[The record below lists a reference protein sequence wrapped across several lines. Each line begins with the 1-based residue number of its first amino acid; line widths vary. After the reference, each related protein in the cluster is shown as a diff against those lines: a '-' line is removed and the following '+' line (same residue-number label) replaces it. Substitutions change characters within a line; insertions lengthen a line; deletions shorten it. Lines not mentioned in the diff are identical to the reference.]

1 MKNPVD
7 FDAVLSLVDKAINPT
22 YLSPT
27 QEIVLRE
34 VWNGKTYSEMAY
46 DYNYDPEYIKG
57 VGCNLWKT
65 LSQAFDKQISKS
77 NFVPFIR
84 QKLSYELKVQDNTDH
99 SNANDRLTTGYW
111 TTAPGTKHFLGRK
124 QEMSILHNW
133 TEEPD
138 CRCVVVS
145 GMLGSGK
152 TALVTK
158 FAREFKD
165 CFDYVV
171 WFSLLETPSLKT
183 LLIRYIK
190 VLDQKYTKEQKLASW
205 ELSSLLAKF
214 IECLKQRRIL
224 LVVDGLQSIL
234 KVNEANTSY
243 KKEWE
248 EYGQLLRSVISSNHQ
263 SVLLATSRIKP
274 KLLEYYSK
282 SQVKFL
288 DLKGFDYQTTKKFL
302 TSQEQKH
309 LQETKISCLI
319 DILQGNPQLLKII
332 HNHLEEFTDDPEQV
346 VQDISLLEE
355 VQNILEIELSYASSL
370 EKEIIYWLAVN
381 CSGMSSIQ
389 LFQYSSQSQR
399 KLEFLQSINSLVKRT
414 LINKTNNYYF
424 LMPLMKV
431 YLKRKL
437 VQQALTNHPLENAN

>member
-1 MKNPVD
+1 
-7 FDAVLSLVDKAINPT
+7 
-22 YLSPT
+22 
-27 QEIVLRE
+27 
-34 VWNGKTYSEMAY
+34 
-46 DYNYDPEYIKG
+46 
-57 VGCNLWKT
+57 
-65 LSQAFDKQISKS
+65 
-77 NFVPFIR
+77 
-84 QKLSYELKVQDNTDH
+84 
-99 SNANDRLTTGYW
+99 
-111 TTAPGTKHFLGRK
+111 
-124 QEMSILHNW
+124 
-133 TEEPD
+133 
-138 CRCVVVS
+138 
-145 GMLGSGK
+145 MLGSGK

-190 VLDQKYTKEQKLASW
+190 VLDRKYAKEQKLASW

-214 IECLKQRRIL
+214 IECLKQRRVL
-224 LVVDGLQSIL
+224 LIVDGLQSIL
-234 KVNEANTSY
+234 RVNEANTSY

-248 EYGQLLRSVISSNHQ
+248 EYGQLLRSVISSNHR

-288 DLKGFDYQTTKKFL
+288 DLKGFDYQTTKNFL

-309 LQETKISCLI
+309 PQETKISCLL
-319 DILQGNPQLLKII
+319 DVLRGNPQLLKII
-332 HNHLEEFTDDPEQV
+332 HNHLEDFTDDPEQI

-381 CSGMSSIQ
+381 CSGMSLRQ
-389 LFQYSSQSQR
+389 LSQYSSQSQR

-414 LINKTNNYYF
+414 LINETNNHYF

-437 VQQALTNHPLENAN
+437 VQQALTNHPLGNAN